1 MSKRPIVAEDL
12 MKLQYLGD
20 PQISPD
26 GRRVIFTVKTVES
39 EKNRY
44 LSHLWLAD
52 TESGDVRPF
61 TFGEVSDA
69 SPRWSPDGKR
79 IAFLRTKEKRTQ
91 IWLIPADG
99 GEACQLTKLDE
110 GGFSSL
116 AWAPDGQK
124 LAFAFRPTHPD
135 WTQEALKKREESKRS
150 NPPRIITRM
159 HYRLDGFGFLDMRQ
173 HIWVCDAAT
182 GQAQQITD
190 GDYDDHDLAW
200 SPDGKYL
207 AFVSNRSADPDDR
220 PYIDQEIWIVP
231 MTGGKLKKLPA
242 PIGTKHSL
250 AWHKNQI
257 AYLASDDREDPWVPR
272 HTRLWVVAADGSS
285 EARCLT
291 QSLDRTLG
299 STTLTDTQEA
309 FSGGS
314 SPIWSA
320 DGQKIF
326 FIVSDQGNAHGY
338 SVALDGQAPVALTN
352 GPLNVVSASADRAE
366 KFALLISRPTR
377 PAEVFICSLTG
388 STLTLRALTKLNEAF
403 LNEVQIS
410 EPEEVWF
417 SSKDGTNLQGWLLKP
432 INFDPKK
439 KYPLVLYVH
448 GGPHAQYGNA
458 FFHEF
463 QYHAARGYLV
473 FYTNPRGST
482 GREESFASAIR
493 GHWGNLDFQDIMAAA
508 DYGASLPYIDAKRMA
523 IAGGSYGGYMTNWVV
538 GQTDRFKCAI
548 TDRSVVNLLS
558 DFGTCD
564 FPGTIEGYWA
574 GDAWERTE
582 PRWSQSP
589 LKYVQN
595 IKTPLLIIHSEGDL
609 RCPIE
614 QAEQLFIALKRL
626 KREVVFVRY
635 PKETSHG
642 LSRSGPPDLRLDRL
656 QRISAWLDRYLGG

>member
-12 MKLQYLGD
+12 LKLKYLGD

-26 GRRVIFTVKTVES
+26 GRRVIFTVKTVDS

-44 LSHLWLAD
+44 LSHLWMAD
-52 TESGDVRPF
+52 VESGQVRPF
-61 TFGEVSDA
+61 TFGEVSDT
-69 SPRWSPDGKR
+69 SPRWAPDGQR

-91 IWLIPADG
+91 IWVIPADG
-99 GEACQLTKLDE
+99 GEAFQLTKLDE
-110 GGFSSL
+110 GSFSAL
-116 AWAPDGQK
+116 AWSPDAQK

-135 WTQEALKKREESKRS
+135 WTQEALKKREESKKS

-159 HYRLDGFGFLDMRQ
+159 HYRLDSFGFLDTRQ
-173 HIWVCDAAT
+173 HIWVCDAST
-182 GQAQQITD
+182 GHAQQITD

-200 SPDGKYL
+200 SPDGKSL

-220 PYIDQEIWIVP
+220 PYIDEDIWIVSV
-231 MTGGKLKKLPA
+231 TGGTPRRLPA

-250 AWHKNQI
+250 AWHKHQI

-272 HTRLWVVAADGSS
+272 HTRLWVVAADGKSD
-285 EARCLT
+285 ARCLT

-299 STTLTDTQEA
+299 YTTLTDTQEA
-309 FSGGS
+309 FTGGS
-314 SPIWSA
+314 VPIWEA

-326 FIVSDQGNAHGY
+326 FIVSDQGNTHCY
-338 SVALDGQAPVALTN
+338 SVTLDGQAPTALTS
-352 GPLNVVSASADRAE
+352 GPLNIVSISADKSTD
-366 KFALLISRPTR
+366 KFALLLSQPTK
-377 PAEVFICSLTG
+377 PAEVFIGSLRS
-388 STLTLRALTKLNEAF
+388 STLALRPLTNLNAAF
-403 LNEVQIS
+403 LNEVYIS
-410 EPEEVWF
+410 EPEEIWF
-417 SSKDGTNLQGWLLKP
+417 ASKDGTKLQGWLLKP
-432 INFDPKK
+432 FNFDPKS
-439 KYPLVLYVH
+439 KYPLLLYVH

-463 QYHAARGYLV
+463 QYHAARGYIVL
-473 FYTNPRGST
+473 YTNPRGST
-482 GREESFASAIR
+482 GREEHFASVIR
-493 GHWGNLDFQDIMAAA
+493 GDWGHLDFQDVMAAA
-508 DYGASLPYIDAKRMA
+508 DYATTLPYVDPQRLA
-523 IAGGSYGGYMTNWVV
+523 IAGGSYGGYMTNWVI
-538 GQTDRFKCAI
+538 GQTERFKCAI

-564 FPGTIEGYWA
+564 FPGTIDGYWA

-582 PRWSQSP
+582 PRWNQSP
-589 LKYVQN
+589 LKYVQK

-656 QRISAWLDRYLGG
+656 QRIADWLDRHL

>member
-1 MSKRPIVAEDL
+1 MPKRKIVAEDL
-12 MKLQYLGD
+12 FKLKLLAD
-20 PQISPD
+20 PQMRPD
-26 GRRVIFTVKTVES
+26 GRKALFTVKTIDN

-52 TESGDVRPF
+52 VESGEVRQF

-69 SPRWSPDGKR
+69 SPRWSPDGQR

-91 IWLIPADG
+91 IWVIHADG
-99 GEACQLTKLDE
+99 GEAAQLTKLDE
-110 GGFSSL
+110 GSFSSL
-116 AWAPDGQK
+116 SWSPDGRK
-124 LAFAFRPTHPD
+124 IAFTFRPTHPD
-135 WTQEALKKREESKRS
+135 WTQDAVKKRDESKKS

-159 HYRLDGFGFLDMRQ
+159 HYRLDGAGFLDMRQ
-173 HIWVCDAAT
+173 HLWVCDTTT

-190 GDYDDHDLAW
+190 GDYDDHDVAW
-200 SPDGKYL
+200 SPDGKSL
-207 AFVSNRSADPDDR
+207 AFISNRSADPDER
-220 PYIDQEIWIVP
+220 PYIDEDIWVVP
-231 MTGGKLKKLPA
+231 ATGGRLKRLPT
-242 PIGTKHSL
+242 PIGTKSSL
-250 AWHKNQI
+250 AWFGHQI

-272 HTRLWVVAADGSS
+272 HTRLWIVAADGTSA
-285 EARCLT
+285 ARCLT
-291 QSLDRTLG
+291 QTLDRTLG
-299 STTLTDTQEA
+299 NTTLTDTQEA

-314 SPIWSA
+314 SPIWSS
-320 DGQKIF
+320 DGQELF
-326 FIVSDQGNAHGY
+326 FIASDQGNAHLY
-338 SVALDGQAPVALTN
+338 SVGLDGKAPVALTS
-352 GPLNVVSASADRAE
+352 GALNLVGASADKPA
-366 KFALLISRPTR
+366 KNFALLISQPTR
-377 PAEVFICSLTG
+377 LAELFIG
-388 STLTLRALTKLNEAF
+388 SRNGTTLKLHPLTKLNEAF
-403 LNEVQIS
+403 LNEVQVS

-417 SSKDGTNLQGWLLKP
+417 ASQDGTKLQGWLLKP
-432 INFDPKK
+432 ADFDLKK
-439 KYPLVLYVH
+439 KYPLLLYVH

-463 QYHAARGYLV
+463 QYHAARGYIV

-482 GREESFASAIR
+482 GREETFATVIR
-493 GHWGNLDFQDIMAAA
+493 GDWGNIDFQDVMAAA
-508 DYGASLPYIDAKRMA
+508 DYAAALPYIDSKRMA

-564 FPGTIEGYWA
+564 FPGTIDGYWA
-574 GDAWERTE
+574 GDAWDRLET
-582 PRWSQSP
+582 RWKQSP
-589 LKYVQN
+589 LKHVQK

-656 QRISAWLDRYLGG
+656 QRIAEWLDKYL

>member
-12 MKLQYLGD
+12 MKLKYLGD

-26 GRRVIFTVKTVES
+26 GKKIVFTVKTVDS

-52 TESGDVRPF
+52 VESGEVRPF

-69 SPRWSPDGKR
+69 SPRWSPDGRR

-91 IWLIPADG
+91 IWVIPADG
-99 GEACQLTKLDE
+99 GEAFQLTKLDE
-110 GGFSSL
+110 GSFSSL
-116 AWAPDGQK
+116 AWSPDGQK

-135 WTQEALKKREESKRS
+135 WTQDAIKKREETKRS
-150 NPPRIITRM
+150 NPPRVITRM

-173 HIWVCDAAT
+173 HIWVCDALT
-182 GQAQQITD
+182 GHAQQITD

-200 SPDGKYL
+200 SPDGKSI

-220 PYIDQEIWIVP
+220 PYIDQDIWVVP
-231 MTGGKLKKLPA
+231 ATGGALRKLPA

-250 AWHKNQI
+250 SWQKDQI

-272 HTRLWVVAADGSS
+272 HTRLWVVAADGRSD
-285 EARCLT
+285 ARCLT
-291 QSLDRTLG
+291 LSLDRTLG
-299 STTLTDTQEA
+299 YTTLTDTQEA
-309 FSGGS
+309 FTGGS
-314 SPIWSA
+314 LPLWSA
-320 DGQKIF
+320 DGQKLF
-326 FIVSDQGNAHGY
+326 FLVSDQGNTHCYG
-338 SVALDGQAPVALTN
+338 VTLDGRVPTALTH
-352 GPLNVVSASADRAE
+352 GALNVVSASADASARI
-366 KFALLISRPTR
+366 FALLISQPTR
-377 PAEVFICSLTG
+377 PAEVFIGSFNNTALALRPLTQ
-388 STLTLRALTKLNEAF
+388 LNEAF
-403 LNEVQIS
+403 LSEVQIS
-410 EPEEVWF
+410 EPEEIQF
-417 SSKDGTNLQGWLLKP
+417 SSQDGTKLQGWLLKP
-432 INFDPKK
+432 PHFDPKK
-439 KYPLVLYVH
+439 KYPLLLYVH
-448 GGPHAQYGNA
+448 GGPHAQYGNV

-463 QYHAARGYLV
+463 QYHAARGYIV

-482 GREESFASAIR
+482 GREERFASAIR
-493 GHWGNLDFQDIMAAA
+493 GDWGNLDFQDVMAAA
-508 DYGASLPYIDAKRMA
+508 DYAAALPYVDPKRMA
-523 IAGGSYGGYMTNWVV
+523 IAGGSSGGSMTNWVV
-538 GQTDRFKCAI
+538 GQTERFKCAI

-564 FPGTIEGYWA
+564 FPGTIDGYWA

-582 PRWSQSP
+582 PRWNQSP
-589 LKYVQN
+589 LKYVKS

-642 LSRSGPPDLRLDRL
+642 LSRSGPPDLRIDRL
-656 QRISAWLDRYLGG
+656 QRISAWLDQYL